1 MHKDANHTSPMAAG
15 ITGFILGVAG
25 ASAIILSDEETR
37 KTVAKKA
44 HMMKDNLKKW
54 SKNTIEEVSKEKKE
68 SNKELDE

>member
-1 MHKDANHTSPMAAG
+1 MYKDTNHNSPMAAG

-44 HMMKDNLKKW
+44 HMMKYNLKKW